1 MSVAEPPLIT
11 RTEPVPSWIVPV
23 KVVAFDPSSR
33 SVPAVVEVFVTTPAD
48 PAKAATL
55 TEPPLRSTLPA
66 SLRVRLIEAGW
77 AAAPLNWTAP
87 DCTANEPLIRLVPL
101 NSKVPGPN
109 LVKLFAVTEPDRVG
123 KVPPVKP
130 VLV

>member
-48 PAKAATL
+48 PAKAATV
-55 TEPPLRSTLPA
+55 TISRAWSSQPIKVTGLP
-66 SLRVRLIEAGW
+66 VRQAI
-77 AAAPLNWTAP
+77 PLNNAEMKLTVEASELRGYGTATLSL
-87 DCTANEPLIRLVPL
+87 CGR
-101 NSKVPGPN
+101 G
-109 LVKLFAVTEPDRVG
+109 
-123 KVPPVKP
+123 
-130 VLV
+130 